1 MNFPLW
7 FWGTRPHLY
16 FIPHVF
22 GAGCCDIQKRHS
34 LCAIAIAIAIAGTSQ
49 LHVLCVFGRLRSMR
63 WCFFWRHSRTGA
75 SWSLCIKNSVEAS
88 GKREVQTARDPF
100 WSRMGGSG
108 RATKQ
113 RRHLSVSVRWTTK
126 GPRTPPPPPS
136 KPQAAGECHEVR
148 HHVPQFSVLIGS
160 SDVRLGGA
168 DRKKKAAFLPFTIC
182 YWGLGACRPPSLPSP
197 SQSGG

>member
-1 MNFPLW
+1 MVLGHQASSLFHSSCFRCRVL
-7 FWGTRPHLY
+7 
-16 FIPHVF
+16 
-22 GAGCCDIQKRHS
+22 RHS
-34 LCAIAIAIAIAGTSQ
+34 KKTLPLRNCDCDCNCRDKPTACFVRVWPPEIHEMVFFFGDIA
-49 LHVLCVFGRLRSMR
+49 
-63 WCFFWRHSRTGA
+63 GA

-113 RRHLSVSVRWTTK
+113 RRHLSVSVRWTTN
-126 GPRTPPPPPS
+126 GPRTPPPPS